1 MNSRQREILQEQL
14 NNEKQVIKELHQVF
28 KQAIADCSL
37 NISLLSARTDME
49 NIQTI
54 VYQQQYQNAIKAQLE
69 VALAQL
75 QSGEYATISDY
86 LTRCYQNGYMGVM

>member
-14 NNEKQVIKELHQVF
+14 NNEKQVIKELQQVF

-49 NIQTI
+49 NIQTS
-54 VYQQQYQNAIKAQLE
+54 L
-69 VALAQL
+69 
-75 QSGEYATISDY
+75 SATVSERNQG
-86 LTRCYQNGYMGVM
+86 TA